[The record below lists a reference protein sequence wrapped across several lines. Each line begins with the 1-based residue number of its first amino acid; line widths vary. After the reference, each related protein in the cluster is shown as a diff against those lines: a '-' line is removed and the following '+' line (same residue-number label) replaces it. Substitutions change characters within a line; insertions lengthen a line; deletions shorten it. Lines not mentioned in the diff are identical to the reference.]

1 MRAKGQP
8 IPPPP
13 VSTRVVRCYHCLR
26 ECEVSAHA
34 MSSSCPHCHRQL
46 AIADIIVR
54 DRHWGG
60 RLQTCG
66 RILIDRSARVQ
77 VNCVQASGGIELQGS
92 LKGRIVSYGPVVLG
106 EGCTLEGDLEAPAV
120 YVAPG
125 ARIVGGRF
133 SISPVR
139 VSK

>member
-1 MRAKGQP
+1 MRQ
-8 IPPPP
+8 
-13 VSTRVVRCYHCLR
+13 
-26 ECEVSAHA
+26 CEVSAHA

-46 AIADIIVR
+46 AIADIVVR

-66 RILIDRSARVQ
+66 RILIDRAAQVQ
-77 VNCVQASGGIELQGS
+77 VNCVHACEGIEIQGS

-106 EGCTLEGDLEAPAV
+106 ETSTLDGDLEAPAI

-125 ARIVGGRF
+125 ARIVGGKF
-133 SISPVR
+133 SIAPVPGL
-139 VSK
+139 K